1 MLLFNQFAMSK
12 GGERWCNVPSQLEP
26 FWYIRTGDFNS
37 TYNPKL
43 FALVH
48 QIESRQIIFQ
58 DEFDTLRPL
67 CYPNTVQQHFSAAGW
82 QTLCKE
88 HFLKS
93 FEREENISVLF
104 ERLPTTATLKC
115 NKAFVCIL
123 IFLLL
128 TVMAQDVFLICFSVN
143 WVDSFEHVK
152 AKWIS
157 EVHQPAL
164 YRY

>member
-12 GGERWCNVPSQLEP
+12 GGERWCNVPSQPEP

-48 QIESRQIIFQ
+48 HIESRQIIFQ
-58 DEFDTLRPL
+58 DEFDPLRPL

-115 NKAFVCIL
+115 NKAFVCIFIL
-123 IFLLL
+123 FAFNCNGSGRFSHMFLCKLGG
-128 TVMAQDVFLICFSVN
+128 
-143 WVDSFEHVK
+143 
-152 AKWIS
+152 
-157 EVHQPAL
+157 
-164 YRY
+164 